1 MMRIPKGISP
11 GSGRGSVGMSCSQK
25 KLFSGVKT
33 ELFGTG
39 LSSPPLT
46 SVPSGYF
53 TQICNTTAAEPG
65 RANCLYATPH
75 GPDAKPSRSSSGRL
89 PAKRKLDLE
98 DPLYL
103 PDFRT
108 PKGKGGVA
116 IARLPSP
123 KTPKSPGE
131 RTRYDTSLGLLT
143 KKFVGLLSESPDGVL
158 DLNWAT
164 EVLEV
169 QKRRIYDITNVLE
182 GVQLIR
188 KKSKNNIQWMV
199 GGVFEGSASG
209 GEKSRILRQ
218 ELGDLDRAEKVLDDL
233 ITSSST
239 DLKELTDHQDNQ
251 RLGYVTY
258 QDFRSIAGL
267 HDQTVIAV
275 KAPLETKLE
284 VPESSKGSQQIYL
297 KSKNGP
303 IQVYLC
309 PEEGLEEASPV
320 KSIATPGKEY
330 PCPPVAHTA
339 APSPD
344 KAPPLYSIVKLE
356 PQIATVK
363 QEMRHTAVKLEH
375 ADASPPVVDSPAPSA
390 TTLLDVEGLLGLPPS
405 LLQMTE
411 DQLPCAGF
419 AHDPNGP
426 FVSFSP
432 PLDHDDY
439 LWGLEAG
446 EGVSDFFD
454 TYDLGDLLRS

>member
-1 MMRIPKGISP
+1 MIRMPKGISP
-11 GSGRGSVGMSCSQK
+11 ASGRGAIGLSCSQK
-25 KLFSGVKT
+25 KVLSGVKT
-33 ELFGTG
+33 DFFNTG
-39 LSSPPLT
+39 LSSPPMS
-46 SVPSGYF
+46 SVPTGYF
-53 TQICNTTAAEPG
+53 TQICNTTAAEQ

-75 GPDAKPSRSSSGRL
+75 GPEAKPIRASSGRL

-108 PKGKGGVA
+108 PKGKSSA
-116 IARLPSP
+116 AARIPSP
-123 KTPKSPGE
+123 RTPKSPGE

-199 GGVFEGSASG
+199 GGVFEGSAGG
-209 GEKSRILRQ
+209 GEKARSLKR
-218 ELGDLDRAEKVLDDL
+218 ELADLDRAENALDDL
-233 ITSSST
+233 IQSSST
-239 DLKELTDHQDNQ
+239 QLKQLTEHKDNQ

-258 QDFRSIAGL
+258 QDIRSISSL
-267 HDQTVIAV
+267 QDQTVIAV
-275 KAPLETKLE
+275 KAPSETKLE
-284 VPESSKGSQQIYL
+284 VPESPGGSLQIYL

-303 IQVYLC
+303 IEVYLC
-309 PEEGLEEASPV
+309 PEEGLEDASPV
-320 KSIATPGKEY
+320 KSTSTPSKDYPSPQPHPLGTPATPT
-330 PCPPVAHTA
+330 TA
-339 APSPD
+339 ASN
-344 KAPPLYSIVKLE
+344 Y
-356 PQIATVK
+356 TVK
-363 QEMRHTAVKLEH
+363 EEPMEAALTAPRPL
-375 ADASPPVVDSPAPSA
+375 PPPSTPGSSA
-390 TTLLDVEGLLGLPPS
+390 LPPPSGSSSLLDVEGLLGLPPS
-405 LLQMTE
+405 LLQITE
-411 DQLPCAGF
+411 DQLPGPSYTP
-419 AHDPNGP
+419 DPNAP

-432 PLDHDDY
+432 PLDQDDY
-439 LWGLEAG
+439 LWGLEDG

>member
-1 MMRIPKGISP
+1 MMRLPKGIYPASTK
-11 GSGRGSVGMSCSQK
+11 GAVGLSGSQK
-25 KLFSGVKT
+25 KVLVNT
-33 ELFGTG
+33 EFFNTG
-39 LSSPPLT
+39 HASPHVN
-46 SVPSGYF
+46 SVPAGYF
-53 TQICNTTAAEPG
+53 TQICNTTAADQ

-75 GPDAKPSRSSSGRL
+75 GPEAKPVRSSSGRL

-98 DPLYL
+98 DPSYL

-108 PKGKGGVA
+108 PKGKGCA
-116 IARLPSP
+116 APLPSP
-123 KTPKSPGE
+123 QTPKSPGE

-199 GGVFEGSASG
+199 GGVFEGSAG
-209 GEKSRILRQ
+209 GSEKARSLRK
-218 ELGDLDRAEKVLDDL
+218 ELGDLERAEKALDDL
-233 ITSSST
+233 IQSST
-239 DLKELTDHQDNQ
+239 NQLRLLTESQDNQ

-258 QDFRSIAGL
+258 QDIRSIASL
-267 HDQTVIAV
+267 QDQTVIAV
-275 KAPLETKLE
+275 KAPSETKLE
-284 VPESSKGSQQIYL
+284 VPESHGEALQIYL

-303 IQVYLC
+303 IEVYLC
-309 PEEGLEEASPV
+309 PEEGQEDGSPL
-320 KSIATPGKEY
+320 KGTSATPKKQR
-330 PCPPVAHTA
+330 PPPV
-339 APSPD
+339 SE
-344 KAPPLYSIVKLE
+344 PPQY
-356 PQIATVK
+356 AVK
-363 QEMRHTAVKLEH
+363 QEPQEAETLKPAGAV
-375 ADASPPVVDSPAPSA
+375 AVAPDPSRP
-390 TTLLDVEGLLGLPPS
+390 LLDVEGLLGLPPS
-405 LLQMTE
+405 LLQITE
-411 DQLPCAGF
+411 DQLPGSAFPPEGP
-419 AHDPNGP
+419 AP

-439 LWGLEAG
+439 LWSLDSS